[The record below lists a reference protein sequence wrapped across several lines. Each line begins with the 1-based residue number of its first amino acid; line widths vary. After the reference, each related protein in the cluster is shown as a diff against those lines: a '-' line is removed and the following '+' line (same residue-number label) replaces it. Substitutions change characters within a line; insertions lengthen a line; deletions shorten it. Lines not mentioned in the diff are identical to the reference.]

1 MEVTMLHA
9 DQKSQDRVS
18 VQAALN
24 YIIETGEKPVT
35 ASNLPGQVR
44 VTDNTGKYEACQVTI
59 RNGRLSE
66 RVFSLDR
73 EGFELVR
80 HETKMKDFYND
91 AELRAVYY
99 PEIEALVKRMTGADR
114 VLVFDHTLR
123 AENDAVREEKFA
135 SRPVRSVHNDYTEWS
150 GPQRVRDM
158 LPQEEAE
165 ALLKHRFE
173 VIQVWRPVRN
183 PVASAPLAIADSQS
197 IAARDLVG
205 TERRYPDRVG
215 EIYHLKYNPDHRW
228 FYFPN
233 MQTDEAIVFKCYDSM
248 KDGRS
253 RWSAHAA
260 FDDPNSPPQAPARES
275 IEMRT
280 LAFFATS

>member
-9 DQKSQDRVS
+9 DQKSHDIVS

-24 YIIETGEKPVT
+24 YVIETGEKSVT

-73 EGFELVR
+73 EGFVLVR
-80 HETKMKDFYND
+80 HETKVKDFYND
-91 AELRAVYY
+91 AELKAVYY
-99 PEIEALVKRMTGADR
+99 PEIEALVKRMTGANR

-135 SRPVRSVHNDYTEWS
+135 SRPARSVHNDYTEWS
-150 GPQRVRDM
+150 GPQRVRDL

-197 IAARDLVG
+197 IAAKDLVG
-205 TERRYPDRVG
+205 HERRYPDRVG

-260 FDDPNSPPQAPARES
+260 FDDPNSPPNAPARES

-280 LAFFATS
+280 LAFFAIS

>member
-1 MEVTMLHA
+1 MLHA
-9 DQKSQDRVS
+9 DQKSHDIVS

-73 EGFELVR
+73 EGFALVR

-91 AELRAVYY
+91 AELKAVYY
-99 PEIEALVKRMTGADR
+99 PEIEELVKRMTGANR

-150 GPQRVRDM
+150 GPQRVRDL

-197 IAARDLVG
+197 IAAKDLVG

-260 FDDPNSPPQAPARES
+260 FDDPNSPPNAPARES

-280 LAFFATS
+280 LAFFAIS

>member
-1 MEVTMLHA
+1 ML
-9 DQKSQDRVS
+9 QTNELES
-18 VQAALN
+18 VRSTLN
-24 YIIETGEKPVT
+24 YIIDTGAKPVT

-44 VTDNTGKYEACQVTI
+44 QTENTGKYEAREVTI
-59 RNGRLSE
+59 ANGRLHDG
-66 RVFSLDR
+66 VFSLER
-73 EGFELVR
+73 EGFVLVR
-80 HETKMKDFYND
+80 HETKVKDFYND
-91 AELRAVYY
+91 AEVKAVYY
-99 PEIEALVKRMTGADR
+99 PEIEELVKRMTGADR

-123 AENDAVREEKFA
+123 AENDDVREEKFA

-150 GPQRVRDM
+150 GPQRVRDL
-158 LPQEEAE
+158 LPRDEAE

-183 PVASAPLAIADSQS
+183 PVVSAPLAIADSQS
-197 IAARDLVG
+197 IAAQDLVG

-215 EIYHLKYNPDHRW
+215 EIYHLKYNPGHRW
-228 FYFPN
+228 YYFPH
-233 MQTDEAIVFKCYDSM
+233 MQPEEAIVFKCYDSM

-260 FDDPNSPPQAPARES
+260 FDDPTSPANAPARES

-280 LAFFATS
+280 LAFFDRS

>member
-1 MEVTMLHA
+1 ML
-9 DQKSQDRVS
+9 QSSERNSQIDS
-18 VQAALN
+18 VQSTLN
-24 YIIETGEKPVT
+24 YIIPGGDKPVT
-35 ASNLPGQVR
+35 QSNLPGEVR
-44 VTDNTGKYEACQVTI
+44 VTSNTGNYQAHPVTI
-59 RNGRLSE
+59 RNGRLVSG
-66 RVFSLDR
+66 FALDR
-73 EGFELVR
+73 EGFVLVK

-91 AELRAVYY
+91 DEVKRVYY
-99 PEIEALVKRMTGADR
+99 SEIEQLVQQSTGAAR

-150 GPQRVRDM
+150 GPQRVRDL
-158 LPQEEAE
+158 LPKEEAE
-165 ALLKHRFE
+165 ALIRKRFS

-183 PVASAPLAIADSQS
+183 PVVSAPLAIADSQS
-197 IAARDLVG
+197 IAAKDLIG

-215 EIYHLKYNPDHRW
+215 EIYHLCYNANHRW

-248 KDGRS
+248 KDGRA

-260 FDDPNSPPQAPARES
+260 FDDPNSPANAPARES

-280 LAFFATS
+280 LAFFD

>member
-1 MEVTMLHA
+1 MLHA
-9 DQKSQDRVS
+9 DQKSHDIVS

-24 YIIETGEKPVT
+24 YTIETGEKPVT
-35 ASNLPGQVR
+35 TSNLPGQVR
-44 VTDNTGKYEACQVTI
+44 VTDNTGKYEACEVTI
-59 RNGRLSE
+59 CNGRLSE

-73 EGFELVR
+73 EGFALVQ
-80 HETKMKDFYND
+80 HESKMKDFYND
-91 AELRAVYY
+91 AELKAVYY
-99 PEIEALVKRMTGADR
+99 PEIEALVKRMTGANR

-123 AENDAVREEKFA
+123 AENDALREEKFA
-135 SRPVRSVHNDYTEWS
+135 SRPARSVHNDYTEWS
-150 GPQRVRDM
+150 GPQRVRDL

-165 ALLKHRFE
+165 TLLKHRFE

-197 IAARDLVG
+197 IAAKDLVG
-205 TERRYPDRVG
+205 HERRYPDRVG

-260 FDDPNSPPQAPARES
+260 FDDPNSPLNAPARES

-280 LAFFATS
+280 LAFFAIS